1 MIFDRF
7 YGSFAP
13 RPSRRD
19 PMGVVVIRIADVGTI
34 QSGDILGQRQ
44 GIFRLWERQQ
54 ATEFAPLRIV
64 RVPTGEL
71 PFLSTDLG
79 GSDLSIQ

>member
-1 MIFDRF
+1 
-7 YGSFAP
+7 
-13 RPSRRD
+13 
-19 PMGVVVIRIADVGTI
+19 MGVVVIRIADVGTI